1 MSDDILI
8 APLREPDIPA
18 LLALAR
24 DTWQHHYPSIIS
36 QAQIDY
42 MLEQRYSEGL
52 VRSQLGA
59 EGIWWDV
66 IKQDGELVGFAQYE
80 LADADS
86 MKLDKLYVRYALRG
100 KGFGSILLRH
110 VENEARAKG
119 RHRLFL
125 QVNRNN
131 ESAVGAYRKNGFEVA
146 REIVVDIG
154 GGFVMD
160 DFVMEKTLA
169 PLPQGRS
176 RG

>member
-8 APLREPDIPA
+8 APLREPEIPE

-24 DTWQHHYPSIIS
+24 DTWQHHYPAIIS

-66 IKQDGELVGFAQYE
+66 IRRDGELVGFAQYE
-80 LADADS
+80 LADAGS

-100 KGFGSILLRH
+100 LGLGSTLLRH

-125 QVNRNN
+125 QVNKNN
-131 ESAVGAYRKNGFEVA
+131 QSAVGAYRKNGFEVA

-160 DFVMEKTLA
+160 DFVMEKKLA
-169 PLPQGRS
+169 PLPQDRGRA
-176 RG
+176 